1 MLQGYIKRI
10 LNAPVYDV
18 ASFTPLDPARVLSAQ
33 MGRHVL
39 MKREDLQPVFSFKL
53 RGAYTKIMALSAEER
68 LRGVITA
75 SAGNHAQGVAL
86 SAKKLGIR
94 AVIVMPA
101 TTPEIKVSAVQS
113 HGAEVVLFGDAYPD
127 ALAHALELTKLHGLS
142 FVHPYD
148 DPDVIA
154 GQGTIGMEILRQYSG
169 PIDAIFCPVGG
180 GGLISGVAA
189 YVKFLRPSVK
199 IIGVE
204 PEDADCLYQALKTG
218 ERVKL
223 PQVGIFADGVAVAQV
238 GEENFRVARECV
250 DRVIRVTTD
259 EMCAAIKDVFTDTRA
274 IAEPSGALGVAGIR
288 KYRMEQGEG
297 QDHGALIAVI
307 SGANMNFERL
317 RYVAE
322 RTATGEKREMLL
334 SVQLP
339 ETPGSLLKFC
349 ELVGRRA
356 ITEFNY
362 RYFNPREAHIFV
374 GVQMGNVAQ
383 EGGVFLET
391 LERNGFPAT
400 DMTDNDLAKEH
411 IRHMVG
417 GHPPRLLDEALYS
430 FEFPERPGALL
441 RFLTALNPSWN
452 ISLFHYRNHG
462 AAWGRVLMG
471 LQVPVAE
478 RNDLR
483 QVIQN
488 VGFIATDETVN
499 PAYRVFLAGGCSDVE
514 FVWSGCSG

>member
-18 ASFTPLDPARVLSAQ
+18 AHFTPLDPALALSAR

-39 MKREDLQPVFSFKL
+39 LKREDLQPVFSFKL
-53 RGAYTKIMALSAEER
+53 RGAYAKIMALSKEER
-68 LRGVITA
+68 ARGVITA

-86 SAKKLGIR
+86 SSRKLGIR

-113 HGAEVVLFGDAYPD
+113 HGAEVVLIGDAYPD
-127 ALAHALELTKLHGLS
+127 ALAHALELARQQGLS

-154 GQGTIGMEILRQYSG
+154 GQGTIGLEILRQHSG

-180 GGLISGVAA
+180 GGLISGIAA
-189 YVKFLRPSVK
+189 CVKFLRPDIK

-204 PEDADCLYQALKTG
+204 PEDADCLYQALKVG

-259 EMCAAIKDVFTDTRA
+259 EMCAAIKDVFTDTRT

-288 KYRMEQGEG
+288 KYRAEQKEAE
-297 QDHGALIAVI
+297 DHGALIAVI

-334 SVQLP
+334 AVRLP

-349 ELVGRRA
+349 ELVGRRS

-362 RYFNPREAHIFV
+362 RYFDDREAHIFV
-374 GVQMGNVAQ
+374 GVQMQNVAQ
-383 EGGVFLET
+383 EGAAFLN
-391 LERNGFPAT
+391 LLADSGFPAV

-411 IRHMVG
+411 VRHMVG
-417 GHPPRLLDEALYS
+417 GHPPRLLDEVLYS

-441 RFLTALNPSWN
+441 RFLTALNPGWN

-462 AAWGRVLMG
+462 AAWGRVLVG
-471 LQVPVAE
+471 LQVPESE
-478 RNDLR
+478 RGKLK
-483 QVIQN
+483 QVIEK
-488 VGFIATDETVN
+488 VGFVAKDETGN
-499 PAYRVFLAGGCSDVE
+499 QAYRVFLGG
-514 FVWSGCSG
+514 